1 MKGEIILKCI
11 LEGQLQDIGVKT
23 INGMS
28 SDVILTGADIQVSGS
43 DETKIDAALSN
54 KVSINGGEI
63 NDTMNNVIQPG
74 RWTVAVPGNAPG
86 NPPELQHGGTLFGFL
101 DVYVQGSPSWIMQV
115 FSPADNVTY
124 VGNVFI
130 RKNINNAGWTNWYCF
145 ATATPPQEYDLPLAT
160 GITNIT
166 GTTSRYWKN
175 QDSTVH
181 VEISVQS
188 ASELA
193 REALIGTL
201 PVGFIPAK
209 NQPRIATP
217 GAFVTILT
225 TGEIRLFTE
234 GGGTLKSNQWICMEF
249 NYAT

>member
-1 MKGEIILKCI
+1 
-11 LEGQLQDIGVKT
+11 
-23 INGMS
+23 MS
-28 SDVILTGADIQVSGS
+28 SDVILTGADINVSGS
-43 DETKIDAALSN
+43 DSTKIDAALSN
-54 KVSINGGEI
+54 KVSINRGEI
-63 NDTMNNVIQPG
+63 NDTMDNAILPG

-86 NPPELQHGGTLFGFL
+86 NPPELQGGGTLFGFL
-101 DVYVQGSPSWIMQV
+101 DVWEQGSPSWFMQI
-115 FSPADNVTY
+115 FSPADGETY
-124 VGNVFI
+124 AGFVLV
-130 RKNINNAGWTNWYCF
+130 RKNINNAGWTAWYRF
-145 ATATPPQEYDLPLAT
+145 ATATPPQVYDLPLAV
-160 GITNIT
+160 GITNID
-166 GTTSRYWKN
+166 GTTSKYWMN

-193 REALIGTL
+193 SEALIGTL